1 MPRFKD
7 QAVCIREIDWSE
19 TSQVVALL
27 TESHGVVRGLAKGSK
42 RTSAGAVARFSGGIE
57 VLTLG
62 QIVGSTRPS
71 SDLANLTE
79 WDLQDDFHH
88 LRTDFDAQMLAF
100 YAADITAAL
109 VGEGD
114 PHPRVFALLSE
125 LLGELAHATT
135 RETALLRFQWRLL
148 TDCGYQPDV
157 RRDVHEGKPL
167 PDRTTYAFD
176 ARAGGFTAQRIG
188 NGSSTSAFGPWKV
201 RRETLALLREIDTA
215 EHAQQLKAAP
225 DVVTRANR
233 LLCVYIRA
241 ILDRQLPT
249 MRYVLGE

>member
-62 QIVGSTRPS
+62 QVVGTTRPS
-71 SDLANLTE
+71 SDLAQLTE

-88 LRTDFDAQMLAF
+88 LRTSFDAQMLGF

-114 PHPRVFALLSE
+114 AHPRLLAALTCMLAGLAEPASRDAALLCY
-125 LLGELAHATT
+125 
-135 RETALLRFQWRLL
+135 QCRLV
-148 TDCGYQPDV
+148 TDCGYQPDLQ
-157 RRDVHEGKPL
+157 RDVHEDKPL
-167 PDRTTYAFD
+167 PDRATYGFD
-176 ARAGGFTAQRIG
+176 ARAGGFTARRVA
-188 NGSSTSAFGPWKV
+188 NGSATNVFGPWKV
-201 RRETLALLREIDTA
+201 RRETLTILREVD
-215 EHAQQLKAAP
+215 AAGRV
-225 DVVTRANR
+225 DATSAVTTRANR

-249 MRYVLGE
+249 MRYVLGD